1 MWSIGCNRYEMSH
14 MWWYRTLCNTAPEQG
29 GMVLEKTAAARK
41 ERVTKAARALEKKK
55 VERTSVASSVVK
67 VSEKTAKALL
77 AKEKDKAPRKDA
89 GRVEARATHPNVLSL
104 HSISGKKVR
113 FDSCAD

>member
-1 MWSIGCNRYEMSH
+1 M
-14 MWWYRTLCNTAPEQG
+14 
-29 GMVLEKTAAARK
+29 
-41 ERVTKAARALEKKK
+41 
-55 VERTSVASSVVK
+55 VK

-104 HSISGKKVR
+104 HSMRSKKVR